1 MDRGLFFDPNQPIDI
16 TARKLPHWNQN
27 NKLYF
32 VTFRLADAMPAEVM
46 LEYKDRLTDVENS
59 FPMPRTKVQQA
70 EVDKIKHNTLE
81 KYLDAGH
88 GSCIL
93 RESRLRESLVKTLE
107 HNEGVDYD
115 LAAYVIMPNHV
126 HLLLSTI
133 SDKTIQSIM
142 SSIKRVSGH
151 HICKLANREA
161 PLWQRE
167 YYDRLIRNP
176 RHYEDVVSYIINNP
190 RHCPPGTYT
199 LYVRK

>member
-1 MDRGLFFDPNQPIDI
+1 MDDRLFFDAHQPIDI
-16 TARKLPHWNQN
+16 TERKLPHWNQN

-46 LEYKDRLTDVENS
+46 QEYKALLTDVENS

-115 LAAYVIMPNHV
+115 IAAYVIMPNHV
-126 HLLLSTI
+126 HLLLATI

-151 HICKLANREA
+151 HICKLANRES

-167 YYDRLIRNP
+167 YYDRLIRNS
-176 RHYEDVVSYIINNP
+176 RHYEDVVAYIINNP
-190 RHCPPGTYT
+190 RHCPPGSYT
-199 LYVRK
+199 LYVRE